1 MKAAAVRGGG
11 AGGEGAEVRLY
22 IAANGYGSLQRSVMP
37 RRVLHA
43 AARARQTGTC
53 HVVLAWSPIMKRDSM
68 SALRPNSGA
77 RIAS

>member
-1 MKAAAVRGGG
+1 MRGRCR
-11 AGGEGAEVRLY
+11 GEGAEVRLY
-22 IAANGYGSLQRSVMP
+22 IAANGYGSLQRSVVMP